1 MFQLRPRL
9 RRLGWS
15 VLLLPAAACL
25 VAGTALAVP
34 VTDYLTVQP
43 IDVCPGIAGSTAGCA
58 PINNLSP
65 AQGGNNYA
73 TAAVGNIG
81 SIDVTPSGNI
91 NVTRAICNQ
100 TATTVIYTPALH
112 DALPIPA

>member
-1 MFQLRPRL
+1 M
-9 RRLGWS
+9 
-15 VLLLPAAACL
+15 LPAAACL

-81 SIDVTPSGNI
+81 SIDVTPSGNRPSR
-91 NVTRAICNQ
+91 NSPGSPATRRL
-100 TATTVIYTPALH
+100 PARRPRH
-112 DALPIPA
+112 